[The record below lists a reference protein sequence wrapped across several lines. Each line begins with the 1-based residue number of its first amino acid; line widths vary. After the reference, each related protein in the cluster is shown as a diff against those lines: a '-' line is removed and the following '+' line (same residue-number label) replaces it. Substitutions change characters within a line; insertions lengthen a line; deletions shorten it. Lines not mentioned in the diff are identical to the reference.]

1 MEHQVEIKKG
11 IHSTKIPSGVEKL
24 FKRLLGSAN
33 FSEEFSFEIML
44 GGRVKGSGQC
54 KEIEV
59 RKQDPKGR
67 SIIVFAKP
75 GDNGTRFE
83 YFVFRPNGY
92 SGTLEDFF
100 NQLKDA
106 EKNLYSKDN
115 KQADEEVE
123 PVLENLG
130 VKNTT
135 KKPEKTGTA
144 LPAPEPKKYRLVSET
159 LDEETIRII
168 LIDVFDAKKDPVLRV
183 DLKNRIRSF
192 DLNCDEDQ
200 IILFLTKND
209 HVRESKRINQAKIFF
224 SLGKKGEELLSRND
238 SHAGSSTSSNSAH
251 EEQKTLPPKIVPAPD
266 LVELSR
272 EFNKLKEVLS
282 AEKEI
287 LVVKEKDFAKA
298 EKALADQ
305 QAKVKKMTEIKEE
318 VKKRIEAILLDS

>member
-115 KQADEEVE
+115 KQADEEAE

-144 LPAPEPKKYRLVSET
+144 LSAPEPKKYRLVSET

-224 SLGKKGEELLSRND
+224 SLGKKGEELLGRND
-238 SHAGSSTSSNSAH
+238 SHAGSSTPLNSAH
-251 EEQKTLPPKIVPAPD
+251 EEQKTLPPKIVPASD

-287 LVVKEKDFAKA
+287 LAVKEKDFAKA
-298 EKALADQ
+298 EKSLADQ